1 MSLPKKTIRGL
12 ANIRTRS
19 GTRDQV
25 SEPYKAFLRI
35 GSLEM
40 EKARRGKERESA
52 MNRVQNID
60 TRFQEIEAEK
70 SGLLEAI
77 GMPVTGSACAN
88 PADGPKRAPNHNKGE
103 FKISY

>member
-1 MSLPKKTIRGL
+1 MSLPKRTFRGL

-25 SEPYKAFLRI
+25 SEPYKVFLRI

-40 EKARRGKERESA
+40 EKARRGKEKESA

-70 SGLLEAI
+70 SELLEAI
-77 GMPVTGSACAN
+77 GITATGDACSN
-88 PADGPKRAPNHNKGE
+88 PANGPKRAPAQNKGG

>member
-1 MSLPKKTIRGL
+1 MSLPKRTIRGL

-40 EKARRGKERESA
+40 EKARRGKEKESA
-52 MNRVQNID
+52 LNRVHNID
-60 TRFQEIEAEK
+60 ARFREIDAEK
-70 SGLLEAI
+70 SELLEAI
-77 GMPVTGSACAN
+77 GITATGDACCN
-88 PADGPKRAPNHNKGE
+88 PANGPKCAPAQKKGG

>member
-1 MSLPKKTIRGL
+1 MSLPPKTIRGL

-19 GTRDQV
+19 GTRDQI

-40 EKARRGKERESA
+40 EKARRGKEKESA

-60 TRFQEIEAEK
+60 TRFREIEVEK
-70 SGLLEAI
+70 SVLLKEI
-77 GMPVTGSACAN
+77 GIITTGNACGN
-88 PADGPKRAPNHNKGE
+88 PADEPTHGSGQNKGK